1 MKTNCLFFALAL
13 YYRRLRKNK
22 RGYVVS
28 RRSFYGWFP
37 HFMYSR
43 RRRDG
48 TCQIVGYVPCNPKI
62 KRLPPP
68 MFRGRVQWGDPH
80 HVETSIMDVYDTKK
94 R

>member
-13 YYRRLRKNK
+13 YYRRLHKNK

-28 RRSFYGWFP
+28 RKSFYGWFP

-48 TCQIVGYVPCNPKI
+48 TCQVVGYVPSDPKI

-68 MFRGRVQWGDPH
+68 MFRGHVQWGDLSR
-80 HVETSIMDVYDTKK
+80 VEISSMDLLNTKK